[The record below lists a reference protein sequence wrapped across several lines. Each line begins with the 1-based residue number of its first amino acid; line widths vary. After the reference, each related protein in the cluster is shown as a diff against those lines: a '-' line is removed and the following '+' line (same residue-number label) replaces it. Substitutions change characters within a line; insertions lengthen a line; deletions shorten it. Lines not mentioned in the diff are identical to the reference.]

1 LKYLDFLPFH
11 FKLKDTRGERKQ
23 ERGGEEEERREE
35 TGEGR
40 GGEEEERREV
50 RGKRLVE
57 RGERR

>member
-11 FKLKDTRGERKQ
+11 FKLKDMRGERKQ
-23 ERGGEEEERREE
+23 E
-35 TGEGR
+35 R